1 VAVSYTYG
9 FSGDIGGGPYGRRE
23 TLAVP
28 ASVTTWT
35 RTVAQLPDGEA
46 PADFTNLED
55 ALAAWQV
62 SGSADAL
69 LTILDNDIYEATLEL
84 QLSQGQQLVIQA
96 ADGKRPTVRLLTGG
110 VDLGELVVSGGDG
123 ANAAL
128 TLNGLWI
135 QGGIRIAANSLERL
149 VLDHCTLVPGRG
161 LDSQSQARRPAAP
174 SLSAALPNAEL
185 QVEIRN
191 SIVGPLHL
199 PDEIKMLTVLDSI
212 VHSPLYAGP
221 GQHTPALVSGNL
233 LPFPALSALAPTLQV
248 QIGDEGPHTVT
259 LAATPATL
267 GQARDELQAAIRA
280 AHSSRAFVDTQVLA
294 VANRLVIV
302 PGAPG
307 DVQIEAVEGNAT
319 AAELRLTS
327 ETGAHSVQALLSPPL
342 TPFPG
347 LRSPVPELNVTIGEL
362 GPQLISLTLPIV
374 SLAQVR
380 DQLHAAIRSAH
391 SDPAFQNAIVGS
403 IGDRLIVLPGVEG
416 MPVLFSTTA
425 NDATTLLDLGLY
437 ADQPA
442 LAADHFGERPG
453 PATHLERVTVFGAV
467 HVRELTLAS
476 ESIFTGRVRAQRRQI
491 GCTRF
496 SSLPDGSQV
505 PRRYRCQPDL
515 ALAAFAHE
523 LGRASVNELSEIAPK
538 GHPTALLARLTP
550 IFTSVRYGEPAYA
563 QLSQACA
570 DEISTGAEDGSEMGV
585 FSHLKQPQ
593 RVANLRASLEE
604 YLRFGLEAGIF
615 FVT

>member
-1 VAVSYTYG
+1 
-9 FSGDIGGGPYGRRE
+9 
-23 TLAVP
+23 
-28 ASVTTWT
+28 
-35 RTVAQLPDGEA
+35 VAQLPGEGA
-46 PADFTNLED
+46 PADFSTLDD

-62 SGSADAL
+62 SGSGDAL
-69 LTILDNDIYEATLEL
+69 LTILDNGIYEATLEL

-96 ADGKRPTVRLLTGG
+96 TDGKCPTVRLFTGG
-110 VDLGELVVSGGDG
+110 VDLGELVVSGGEG
-123 ANAAL
+123 ADASL

-135 QGGIRIAANSLERL
+135 EGGIRIAADSLERL
-149 VLDHCTLVPGRG
+149 LLDHCTLVPGRG
-161 LDSQSQARRPAAP
+161 LDRQSQARRPAAQN
-174 SLSAALPNAEL
+174 LVATLPNAEL

-199 PDEIKMLTVLDSI
+199 PDEIKTLTVIDSI
-212 VHSPLYAGP
+212 IHSPLRAGSLR
-221 GQHTPALVSGNL
+221 GAAQHTPALVSGNL
-233 LPFPALSALAPTLQV
+233 LPFPILSSPAPALQV

-259 LAATPATL
+259 LAVVPATL
-267 GQARDELQAAIRA
+267 GQARDELQAAIRS
-280 AHSSRAFVDTQVLA
+280 AHTSRAFAETQVLA
-294 VANRLVIV
+294 AANRLVV
-302 PGAPG
+302 LPGALG
-307 DVQIEAVEGNAT
+307 DVQIEAVEGDAT

-327 ETGAHSVQALLSPPL
+327 ATGARSVQALLSPAL

-347 LRSPVPELNVTIGEL
+347 LRSTAPELNITLGEI
-362 GPQLISLTLPIV
+362 GPQLISLTPPLA

-380 DQLHAAIRSAH
+380 DQLHTAIRAAH
-391 SDPAFQNAIVGS
+391 SNAVFQNAIVGS
-403 IGDRLIVLPGVEG
+403 IGDRLVVLPGAEG
-416 MPVLFSTTA
+416 MPVLFSATA
-425 NDATTLLDLGLY
+425 NDATTLLDLGLH

-467 HVRELTLAS
+467 HVRELMLVS
-476 ESIFTGRVRAQRRQI
+476 ESIFTGRVRAQRRQT

-496 SSLPDGSQV
+496 SSLPEGSQV

-523 LGRASVNELSEIAPK
+523 LGRASVDDLTNDERA
-538 GHPTALLARLTP
+538 AVLARLTP
-550 IFTSVRYGEPAYA
+550 TFTSVRYGEPAYA
-563 QLSQACA
+563 QLSQTCA
-570 DEISTGAEDGSEMGV
+570 EEIRTGAEDGSEMGV